1 MGFMPGSVA
10 APGSPRRPERRSTS
24 IARYYQTIRSHLLLI
39 AACTLLTL
47 GAAVAYVKLV
57 SKSYT
62 ATASMVVNP
71 AAASNTVLFSLP
83 VLHTSGEPTT
93 DVLTA
98 ASVIHTQQIAQATV
112 TALHLKLSAAKLLGE
127 ISVVPE
133 DASNVLAISA
143 KSSSASR
150 ARQIANT
157 YAQEAVDVRTANM
170 HAAID
175 SQLPTLR
182 ASAAGVPSAT
192 ANAPGGIGQTVSE
205 YEQLLSGPDPT
216 ISVSSQATQPTSP
229 TSPKTK
235 LSIAIGLVIGLL
247 IGIGAA
253 FALDALDPR
262 LKREEQLS
270 EVFPNVPVLARV
282 PRRHGRSRPGPL
294 KPTELP
300 PVALEQYRALRATI
314 AAASGT
320 EPQAL
325 LITGTG
331 PSEGKSTS
339 AINLAAV
346 LAHGGESV
354 ILIDADLRRPSIAGS
369 FDLHEF
375 YGTEDVLSGEVPLL
389 DALQSVTVG
398 ASAVNVLAAHG
409 DRLKDVDRLT
419 PAAARRLVETA
430 KQYADAVVIDSPP
443 LTAVIDALP
452 FAQVVDSVLFAVR
465 MDHTRLAK
473 LSQAAALLENQGAEP
488 AGVILIGVRGGDD
501 YGYGYGYGVP
511 DKSANQRNGSTEA
524 EVSSLRIGRG
534 ESRTQ

>member
-1 MGFMPGSVA
+1 MAYMPGSIDA
-10 APGSPRRPERRSTS
+10 RGSTRRPERRSTS

-39 AACTLLTL
+39 AACTIVTL
-47 GAAVAYVKLV
+47 GAAVAYVKLA

-83 VLHTSGEPTT
+83 VLHTSGDPTT

-112 TALHLKLSAAKLLGE
+112 TALHLKMSAATLLGNV
-127 ISVVPE
+127 SVVPE
-133 DASNVLAISA
+133 DQSNVLAITA
-143 KSSSASR
+143 KSSGPTR
-150 ARQIANT
+150 ARRIANT
-157 YAQEAVDVRTANM
+157 YAQEAVAVRTANL
-170 HAAID
+170 HQAIE
-175 SQLPTLR
+175 SQLPSIR

-192 ANAPGGIGQTVSE
+192 ANAAGGIGQILSQ

-216 ISVSSQATQPTSP
+216 ISVSAQATQPLAAS
-229 TSPKTK
+229 SPKTK

-262 LKREEQLS
+262 LKREEQLA
-270 EVFPNVPVLARV
+270 EAFPNVPVLARV
-282 PRRHGRSRPGPL
+282 PKRKGRSRPGPL
-294 KPTELP
+294 KPAELP
-300 PVALEQYRALRATI
+300 AVALEEYRTLRATI
-314 AAASGT
+314 AARSSR

-346 LAHGGESV
+346 LAHGGDSV
-354 ILIDADLRRPSIAGS
+354 ILIDADLRRPSIAAS
-369 FDLHEF
+369 FGLHEF
-375 YGTEDVLSGEVPLL
+375 YGTEDVLRGETSLL
-389 DALQSVTVG
+389 DALQTVTVG
-398 ASAVNVLAAHG
+398 SATINVLAAHG
-409 DRLKDVDRLT
+409 NSLKDVDRLS
-419 PAAARRLVETA
+419 PAAARRLVEAA
-430 KQYADAVVIDSPP
+430 KVHADMVVIDSPP

-473 LSQAAALLENQGAEP
+473 LSQAAALLENQDAEP
-488 AGVILIGVRGGDD
+488 TGVILIGVQRGDD
-501 YGYGYGYGVP
+501 YGYGYDLAGN
-511 DKSANQRNGSTEA
+511 SAKRRNGSSDP
-524 EVSSLRIGRG
+524 EVTSLRLGRG
-534 ESRTQ
+534 ETRPQ